1 MARGGNPNTGLAV
14 AAAVL
19 ALVMIAGAPAF
30 GQNSADTSGRAIN
43 LGSRGWSAP
52 EGAPQ
57 QETGQFE
64 LSARAGFATD
74 YMYRGTTLSDRK
86 PAVGAAFE
94 ATFSRFYAAVS
105 VATVK
110 LPTQPAAE
118 VAISAGVREKIADI
132 NFDLG
137 ATYFAYPKEITSPGI
152 DYWEALIRADKNITE
167 SIRVA
172 GGFAYSPNV
181 SNTGAWS
188 WYAAAGVG
196 YDVPTVKLPKDIGIA
211 FSAAAGYS
219 WFGNQSPELGGF
231 PLPAYL
237 NWHAGVTFSYKVF
250 NLDLRYYDTNL
261 SQENCFVLT
270 GDPNALPGGVI
281 NPITNPDGLRSHWC
295 GATFVAKAW
304 FALN

>member
-1 MARGGNPNTGLAV
+1 MDRGGNPNIGLAV

-19 ALVMIAGAPAF
+19 ALVTIAGAPAF

-57 QETGQFE
+57 RETSQFE

-94 ATFSRFYAAVS
+94 ATFSRFYAGVS
-105 VATVK
+105 VASVK

-137 ATYFAYPKEITSPGI
+137 ATYFAYPKEISSPGI
-152 DYWEALIRADKNITE
+152 DYWEALLRADKNITE

-188 WYAAAGVG
+188 WYAATGIG
-196 YDVPTVKLPKDIGIA
+196 YDIPAAKLPKDFGIA
-211 FSAAAGYS
+211 FTAAAGYS
-219 WFGNQSPELGGF
+219 WFGNQSAELGGF

-270 GDPNALPGGVI
+270 GDPNALPGGAV
-281 NPITNPDGLRSHWC
+281 NPVTNPDGLRSRWC